1 MGKALELVG
10 FALIA
15 GTVYA
20 YLGLIAQ
27 RDPLGW
33 PVFWSCALGA
43 LGIIMYRKWS
53 RRAAASGGAAGPGKP
68 PGGPHR

>member
-1 MGKALELVG
+1 LGKALEAVG

-20 YLGLIAQ
+20 YLGMVAQ
-27 RDPLGW
+27 GDPAGW
-33 PVFWSCALGA
+33 TVFWACALGA

-53 RRAAASGGAAGPGKP
+53 RPGGGSGPAGPA
-68 PGGPHR
+68 GGSHR

>member
-1 MGKALELVG
+1 MGKALEAVG

-27 RDPLGW
+27 KDPAGW
-33 PVFWSCALGA
+33 PVFWACALGA

-53 RRAAASGGAAGPGKP
+53 RRGPGQGPAAPQGP
-68 PGGPHR
+68 PGGEHR

>member
-1 MGKALELVG
+1 MGKALEAVG

-20 YLGLIAQ
+20 YLGMIAQ
-27 RDPLGW
+27 GDPAGW
-33 PVFWSCALGA
+33 TVFWACALGA

-53 RRAAASGGAAGPGKP
+53 RREGASGPA
-68 PGGPHR
+68 GGPHR